1 MHACIAC
8 GGEGGRCGGVEEVGR
23 HAAEM
28 PVHQVGCLHFYLL
41 TSTPP
46 VGDETQFEMGY
57 SQSRRIPKVYT

>member
-1 MHACIAC
+1 V
-8 GGEGGRCGGVEEVGR
+8 GGVEEVGR

-28 PVHQVGCLHFYLL
+28 PVHQVGCLHFHLL